1 MLILMFLNYLSE
13 GVDLDIKTMT
23 EHDLAQAIQ
32 EVLTNPIYKENVKIT
47 QTLLNDKL
55 VAPKDEFLYWVK
67 YVIRHKGA
75 KHLLNTYAH
84 DMSFVEFWSL
94 DVYFVLIFPFA
105 VIIMLMIFLC
115 FIVLKTI
122 WFLKNK
128 VAKQKIN

>member
-1 MLILMFLNYLSE
+1 M
-13 GVDLDIKTMT
+13 GVALDIETMT
-23 EHDLAQAIQ
+23 EDDLAHAIQ
-32 EVLTNPIYKENVKIT
+32 EVLTNTMYKENAKLA

-55 VAPKDEFLYWVK
+55 VEPRDEFLYWVN

-75 KHLLNTYAH
+75 KHLLNRYAH
-84 DMSFVEFWSL
+84 NISMIEFMSL
-94 DVYFVLIFPFA
+94 DVYFLLTFLFA

-115 FIVLKTI
+115 FVVLKKV